1 MMTGNYTRE
10 DTIYNLKNHAARSY
24 RV

>member
-1 MMTGNYTRE
+1 MTGNYTRE